1 MYLQLV
7 VLNVKSDFVWI
18 LFQIP
23 SEVEKLFNDPCAINL
38 SPEVNWSTWKFPT
51 YDVHV
56 YSHHNSCTIDYAIGK
71 HSVFFVIDLTPDVPT
86 CNPEYKGCLCQILNL
101 KKIAWYSSSI

>member
-38 SPEVNWSTWKFPT
+38 SPEVIK
-51 YDVHV
+51 VHE
-56 YSHHNSCTIDYAIGK
+56 NSQLTMYMYIHTTIPVQLIM
-71 HSVFFVIDLTPDVPT
+71 
-86 CNPEYKGCLCQILNL
+86 Q
-101 KKIAWYSSSI
+101 